1 MNIRLTK
8 ETTTVSINV
17 DGFSFTADDILEK
30 LVKPAILAFGYLPE
44 MVHRISILTPEEY
57 AARVTAFT
65 EQCNEE
71 MKGENN
77 GIH

>member
-17 DGFSFTADDILEK
+17 DGFSFTAEDVLEK

-44 MVHRISILTPEEY
+44 MVSRIAILTTEEY
-57 AARVTAFT
+57 DARVIEFNK
-65 EQCNEE
+65 QYN
-71 MKGENN
+71 
-77 GIH
+77 II